1 MEKINSNWIKIYI
14 IDILPGLA
22 VALYILGFFYTGF
35 FYSAFGINIEHYI
48 SLSEMLLD
56 ILFPLIIMVL
66 FYLLILILIYYLLY
80 EDSLPFFS
88 KKLDE
93 SIKKYKENEGD
104 KTELYKLFSKKNN
117 RLLKGLF
124 ISTISV
130 LIFFIGINE
139 LIVDEN
145 KVPSMISP
153 LLLNFIILL
162 FFAPIF
168 ILSTPRPQRSVMIF
182 ETVLT
187 YYIFAAIIFG
197 YCGYKEGL
205 YVKNHDT
212 ARFEIKINDGK
223 IFDNISYR
231 YFNQI
236 NDRVFLLEKESQNK
250 IILGK
255 ENILYMKI
263 KYIEPENEKNE
274 EKSKNE

>member
-1 MEKINSNWIKIYI
+1 MEKINSNWIKVYI

-56 ILFPLIIMVL
+56 IIFPLIIIVF
-66 FYLLILILIYYLLY
+66 FYLLILIMIYYLLY
-80 EDSLPFFS
+80 EDSLPYFS

-93 SIKKYKENEGD
+93 NIQKYKEKEGD
-104 KTELYKLFSKKNN
+104 KSELYKLFSKKNN
-117 RLLKGLF
+117 RLLKVLF

-130 LIFFIGINE
+130 LVLFIGVNE
-139 LIVDEN
+139 LIHDEN
-145 KVPSMISP
+145 KVPALISP
-153 LLLNFIILL
+153 LLLNFIILS
-162 FFAPIF
+162 FFVPIF
-168 ILSTPRPQRSVMIF
+168 ILSTPRPQRSVMIL
-182 ETVLT
+182 ESVLT

-212 ARFEIKINDGK
+212 THFEIKTNDGK
-223 IFDNISYR
+223 IFDNLFYR
-231 YFNQI
+231 YLNQI
-236 NDRVFLLEKESQNK
+236 NDRVFLLEKESQNNV
-250 IILGK
+250 ILGK

-263 KYIEPENEKNE
+263 KPIKPINDKNDE
-274 EKSKNE
+274 EKK

>member
-1 MEKINSNWIKIYI
+1 MEKINSNWIKVYI

-56 ILFPLIIMVL
+56 IIFPLIIIVF
-66 FYLLILILIYYLLY
+66 FYLLILIMIYYLLY
-80 EDSLPFFS
+80 EDSLPYFS

-93 SIKKYKENEGD
+93 SIQKYKEKEGD
-104 KTELYKLFSKKNN
+104 KSELYKLFSKRNN

-130 LIFFIGINE
+130 LVFFIGVNE
-139 LIVDEN
+139 LIHDEN
-145 KVPSMISP
+145 KVPALISP
-153 LLLNFIILL
+153 LLLNFIILS
-162 FFAPIF
+162 FFVPIF
-168 ILSTPRPQRSVMIF
+168 ILSTPRPQRSVMIL
-182 ETVLT
+182 ESVLV

-205 YVKNHDT
+205 YVKNHDIT
-212 ARFEIKINDGK
+212 RFEIKTNDGK
-223 IFDNISYR
+223 IFDNLFYR
-231 YFNQI
+231 YLNQI
-236 NDRVFLLEKESQNK
+236 NDRVFLLEKESQNNV
-250 IILGK
+250 ILGK

-263 KYIEPENEKNE
+263 KPIKPINDKNDE
-274 EKSKNE
+274 EKK